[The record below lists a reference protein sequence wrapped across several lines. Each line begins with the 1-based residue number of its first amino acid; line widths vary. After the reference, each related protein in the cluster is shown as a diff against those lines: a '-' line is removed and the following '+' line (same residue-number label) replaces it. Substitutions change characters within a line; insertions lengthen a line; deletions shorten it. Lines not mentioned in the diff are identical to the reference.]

1 MPIRTQDAVD
11 FTQNAVWIVMRFQ
24 YMGQQ
29 DDVDR
34 VIRDSEAIG
43 RRHQIDALAGLNVH
57 RRSSLRAGGPG
68 EILAPPAAD
77 LQKLITEYAVER
89 TPNATAFFA
98 Q

>member
-1 MPIRTQDAVD
+1 MPVRTQDAID
-11 FTQNAVWIVMRFQ
+11 LTQNAVWIVMRFQ

-43 RRHQIDALAGLNVH
+43 RRHQIDTLAGFNVH
-57 RRSSLRAGGPG
+57 RRSALRAGGTG
-68 EILAPPAAD
+68 EILAPPPAD
-77 LQKLITEYAVER
+77 LQKLIAEYAVER
-89 TPNATAFFA
+89 TPNAAAFFA